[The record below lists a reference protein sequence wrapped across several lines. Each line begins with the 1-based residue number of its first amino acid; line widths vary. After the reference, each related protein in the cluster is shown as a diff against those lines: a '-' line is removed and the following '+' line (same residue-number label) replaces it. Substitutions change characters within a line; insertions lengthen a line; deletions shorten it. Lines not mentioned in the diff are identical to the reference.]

1 MYLGGPSPGPSR
13 NQARYWG
20 RANGA
25 RDRLLLVLGAISLL
39 LLVPALW
46 IWLLYSGR
54 FGAEVVY
61 GGGIGLCALAAG
73 IGFAMIRILEG
84 GR

>member
-1 MYLGGPSPGPSR
+1 MYLGGRSAGPSR
-13 NQARYWG
+13 NDARYWG
-20 RANGA
+20 RATGA
-25 RDRLLLVLGAISLL
+25 RDRLLLVLGGISLL

-46 IWLLYSGR
+46 IWLLYSGA

-61 GGGIGLCALAAG
+61 GGGIGLSALAAG

>member
-1 MYLGGPSPGPSR
+1 MYLGGPSAGPSG
-13 NQARYWG
+13 NEARYWG
-20 RANGA
+20 RARGA

-54 FGAEVVY
+54 FEAEMVY
-61 GGGIGLCALAAG
+61 GGGIGLGALAAG
-73 IGFAMIRILEG
+73 IGFAMIRILD
-84 GR
+84 GRR

>member
-1 MYLGGPSPGPSR
+1 MYLGGPSAGPSR
-13 NQARYWG
+13 HEARYWG
-20 RANGA
+20 RASGA

-39 LLVPALW
+39 LVVPALW

-54 FGAEVVY
+54 FGSEVVF
-61 GGGIGLCALAAG
+61 GGGIGLCALAAV

-84 GR
+84 SR